1 MESCC
6 YDTSTCVFI
15 FACLLHTEIIKAL
28 GQTVDAKWKL
38 FGNFL
43 GVEPMLMDAM
53 NKDNFGNTS
62 DCMLDLVSRWVN
74 CHKGTGDL
82 PRTWQTVVEAVRD
95 AGFEPLAKELAQK
108 HGVTLTQQ

>member
-1 MESCC
+1 M
-6 YDTSTCVFI
+6 
-15 FACLLHTEIIKAL
+15 

-82 PRTWQTVVEAVRD
+82 PRTWQTVGEAVRD
-95 AGFEPLAKELAQK
+95 TGFEPLAKELAQK